1 MKVTLRKHGGLAGAV
16 YLNAPPTEV
25 DSDDLA
31 PPAADELARLVDVVR
46 KIKETAEDSSV
57 TGADQMSY
65 TISIGGAGG
74 SFSLHQYH
82 SKMAPAFR
90 ALKEWLEAHKTL

>member
-46 KIKETAEDSSV
+46 KINETAEDFERDWRRS
-57 TGADQMSY
+57 DE
-65 TISIGGAGG
+65 
-74 SFSLHQYH
+74 LHH
-82 SKMAPAFR
+82 
-90 ALKEWLEAHKTL
+90 LN